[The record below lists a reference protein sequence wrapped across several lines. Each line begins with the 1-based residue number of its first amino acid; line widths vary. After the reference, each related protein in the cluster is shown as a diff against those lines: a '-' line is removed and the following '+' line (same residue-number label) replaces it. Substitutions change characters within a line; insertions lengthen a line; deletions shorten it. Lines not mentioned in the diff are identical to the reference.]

1 MEVRDLYC
9 YQCSLQFDKKCMFN
23 DHLSKVHGI
32 VFDIKRVTD
41 FQPSILSDSFI
52 GNRQNN
58 ETEESKKPN
67 SEVIEEDNGHGHGRI
82 HRVKKTYSCKLCH
95 KKFTRSSI
103 LKVHERTHTGEKPY
117 SCKICDKKFT
127 DSSTFKHH
135 ERIHTGKK
143 PYSCKFCDKKFTISH
158 SLKAHEKTHTG

>member
-9 YQCSLQFDKKCMFN
+9 YQCSLEFDKKHTFN
-23 DHLSKVHGI
+23 DHLSEVHGI
-32 VFDIKRVTD
+32 VFDVKRVQD

-67 SEVIEEDNGHGHGRI
+67 SEVIEEDNGHGRI
-82 HRVKKTYSCKLCH
+82 HNVEKTYSCKLCH

-117 SCKICDKKFT
+117 SCKTCDIKFT
-127 DSSTFKHH
+127 SSN
-135 ERIHTGKK
+135 
-143 PYSCKFCDKKFTISH
+143 
-158 SLKAHEKTHTG
+158 SLKDHEKIHADEKIIFL